1 MDARQRRSREK
12 LRVALF
18 ELASG
23 QPASELTVSQL
34 AALAGVNRSTFYEH
48 ASSPQALL
56 EELLRAELDAAR
68 QQYLTDIAPGNEG
81 RAISAVTRAVLL
93 HIDEHAAIYRFG
105 LSEQSGESSL
115 HALLSAHFE
124 ASIRMLVETG
134 AVSIHD
140 SAAGPSGA
148 ATGAVGASGS
158 PPNTAAASPAGAA
171 GAKATATADTPANP
185 SLAEYAARYISSGT
199 VGVITVWLN
208 GPEPRDV
215 DAVLHAYG
223 QLLPGWWPAS

>member
-18 ELASG
+18 ELASK

-48 ASSPQALL
+48 ASSPQVLL
-56 EELLRAELDAAR
+56 EDLLRAELDAAR
-68 QQYLTDIAPGNEG
+68 QQYLTDIAPGDEG
-81 RAISAVTRAVLL
+81 RAITAVTRAVLL

-140 SAAGPSGA
+140 STAGQSGA
-148 ATGAVGASGS
+148 AASTVAGTTIGATL
-158 PPNTAAASPAGAA
+158 P
-171 GAKATATADTPANP
+171 NP

-208 GPEPRDV
+208 GPEPRDI